1 MACGSPGPR
10 VSVRHCERRRAR
22 LGCRKPATFEELIAT
37 LSTERRCTAVEMV
50 TQALVDACPAST
62 VRLRGSL
69 ATGTADRYSD
79 IDLAWVVP
87 DNVFDSCIA
96 QAPDALA
103 LAAPIRRVRMD
114 PDFQR
119 SRKRRLLFVR
129 YVHLPVF
136 WRIDLDIRA
145 ESIAADDNYD
155 LDNPQ
160 AHGTNWS
167 HFRRARWRTQWP
179 PSRLFGE
186 INRTSP
192 EGSSCAD
199 MPASATATN
208 RETGARDVI
217 QLAELCLAAEH
228 DLQPLHQE
236 VVALASS
243 VEAS

>member
-1 MACGSPGPR
+1 MR
-10 VSVRHCERRRAR
+10 HVSADDRAWD
-22 LGCRKPATFEELIAT
+22 GGNQATFEAQIAI

-62 VRLRGSL
+62 VRLLGSL
-69 ATGTADRYSD
+69 ATGTADLYSD

-87 DNVFDSCIA
+87 DKVFDSCIA

-103 LAAPIRRVRMD
+103 QAAPIRRVRMD

-129 YVHLPVF
+129 YVHLPLF

-145 ESIAADDNYD
+145 QSIAADDNHD

-160 AHGTNWS
+160 AQGTNWS
-167 HFRRARWRTQWP
+167 F
-179 PSRLFGE
+179 
-186 INRTSP
+186 
-192 EGSSCAD
+192 
-199 MPASATATN
+199 PASALENAVAAIKAL
-208 RETGARDVI
+208 RRDQPDVARGLLMRAYARVGHSYEPRDWRQDII

-243 VEAS
+243 VEAR